1 MKKLTTSLILACGNL
16 VLVGLGYLDNWKH
29 ISVPEHLPRA
39 ISLWPGVISLV
50 VIPFL
55 VLATLGFAIRDLV
68 RPGNRWQGIL
78 ALVLSVPI
86 GVMYSMTSF

>member
-1 MKKLTTSLILACGNL
+1 MKTLTTSLVLACTNL

-29 ISVPEHLPRA
+29 ILLPEHLPRA
-39 ISLWPGVISLV
+39 ISLLPGVISLV

-55 VLATLGFAIRDLV
+55 ALATVAFAIRDLV
-68 RPGNRWQGIL
+68 RPGNRWQGVI

>member
-1 MKKLTTSLILACGNL
+1 MKRLTTSLILACANL

-55 VLATLGFAIRDLV
+55 VLATLSFAIRDLV
-68 RPGNRWQGIL
+68 RPGNRWQGVL
-78 ALVLSVPI
+78 ALVSAVPI
-86 GVMYSMTSF
+86 AVIYSTARF